1 MNKRDRAREGVRRRA
16 AELGIVIEAMPSGLL
31 HLRGKFVDFKV
42 RDLADVL
49 PHDLVPSR
57 W

>member
-1 MNKRDRAREGVRRRA
+1 MKGRDRTRESVRRRA
-16 AELGIVIEAMPSGLL
+16 AELGIVIETLPSGLH
-31 HLRGKFVDFKV
+31 HLRGKLVDFKV

-49 PHDLVPSR
+49 PHDLEPSR

>member
-1 MNKRDRAREGVRRRA
+1 MNREQRRDHIRRRA
-16 AELGIVIEAMPSGLL
+16 EALSIKIEELPSGLL
-31 HLRGKFVDFKV
+31 RVRGKFVDFKV

-49 PHDLVPSR
+49 PHDLEPSR

>member
-1 MNKRDRAREGVRRRA
+1 MKGRDHTRESVRRRA
-16 AELGIVIEAMPSGLL
+16 AELGIAIETLPSGLL
-31 HLRGKFVDFKV
+31 RVRGKFVDFKV

-49 PHDLVPSR
+49 PHDLEPSR

>member
-1 MNKRDRAREGVRRRA
+1 MKGRDHTRESVRRRA
-16 AELGIVIEAMPSGLL
+16 AELGIVIETLPSGLH
-31 HLRGKFVDFKV
+31 HLRGKLVDFKV

-49 PHDLVPSR
+49 PHDLEPSR